1 VIQELG
7 EPRQA
12 EVVTE
17 SGETPTD
24 PTAPK
29 YLVYPVDFRK
39 IDSRFVTDQAC
50 VIDLGDSFEASNPP
64 EDLGIPQIYRSPELI
79 LDKVAGIE
87 SDLWA
92 LGCTIFEIRVGK
104 RMFGMLDDDVG
115 EHLYI
120 MDRLLGRLPGR
131 AITTA
136 PATEQ
141 PATKK
146 RDREGITSVR
156 HPYVVVEPRSIH
168 ERLARGLWYMNI
180 DMDVGKDIHRD
191 IPRDEIEVFADL
203 LGKILKYNPRDRLTA
218 NAAQRHEWFK
228 M

>member
-1 VIQELG
+1 MIQELG

-29 YLVYPVDFRK
+29 YLVYPVDFCK

-50 VIDLGDSFEASNPP
+50 VIDFGDSFEASNPP

-79 LDKVAGIE
+79 LDKVAGIG

-92 LGCTIFEIRVGK
+92 LGCTIFEIRAGV
-104 RMFGMLDDDVG
+104 RMFDMFDDNVG
-115 EHLYI
+115 DHLYL
-120 MDRLLGRLPGR
+120 MDRLLGRLPHP
-131 AITTA
+131 TA

-141 PATKK
+141 PATEKP
-146 RDREGITSVR
+146 DRNGITTVYQT
-156 HPYVVVEPRSIH
+156 PEPSSIH
-168 ERLARGLWYMNI
+168 EMLEQTVR
-180 DMDVGKDIHRD
+180 H
-191 IPRDEIEVFADL
+191 IPGDEIEVFADL